1 MRKMKLFS
9 LMFLFAIVGA
19 LFTGCSSDDDKNEGA
34 SGNENL
40 VGFWIRYE
48 DNGQYLEELGFFA
61 DGTCNYTE
69 SFEPDD
75 DNDENPYY
83 DFGKGTYVVKG
94 NKLIMKLKFGDETEV
109 WTYTIK
115 KLKAK
120 NSLVLVDDEDGDTY
134 SFEYHLED

>member
-19 LFTGCSSDDDKNEGA
+19 LFTGCSSDDDDNDGA

-48 DNGQYLEELGFFA
+48 ENGQYLEELGFFE

-69 SFEPDD
+69 AFEPDEG
-75 DNDENPYY
+75 NDEDPFYE
-83 DFGKGTYVVKG
+83 FGEGTYVIKG
-94 NKLIMKLKFGDETEV
+94 NKLIMTLDFGDETEV

-115 KLKAK
+115 SSKA
-120 NSLVLVDDEDGDTY
+120 NRTLVLTDEEGSTY
-134 SFEYHLED
+134 TLNYIQS

>member
-19 LFTGCSSDDDKNEGA
+19 LFTGCSSDDDENEGA

-40 VGFWIRYE
+40 VGFWLRYE

-69 SFEPDD
+69 SFMPDD
-75 DNDENPYY
+75 DNDEYADY
-83 DFGKGTYVVKG
+83 DFGRGTYVVKG
-94 NKLIMKLKFGDETEV
+94 NKLTMKLKFGDEYEV
-109 WTYTIK
+109 RTYTIK
-115 KLKAK
+115 NLKAK
-120 NSLVLVDDEDGDTY
+120 KTLVLVDEEGSTHR
-134 SFEYHLED
+134 FEYYLED